1 LEERFAS
8 GGLAMNYYRL
18 SSSQVKSFFETGLI
32 VGLYFGLGMFT
43 FTLDGISFMPIFL
56 CFFGVILSLAFY
68 KEHKQTLK
76 ENFLERRSVF
86 D

>member
-1 LEERFAS
+1 
-8 GGLAMNYYRL
+8 MNYYRL

-32 VGLYFGLGMFT
+32 LGLYFGLVVFMFAR
-43 FTLDGISFMPIFL
+43 DGISFMPIFV
-56 CFFGVILSLAFY
+56 CFFSVILSLAFY